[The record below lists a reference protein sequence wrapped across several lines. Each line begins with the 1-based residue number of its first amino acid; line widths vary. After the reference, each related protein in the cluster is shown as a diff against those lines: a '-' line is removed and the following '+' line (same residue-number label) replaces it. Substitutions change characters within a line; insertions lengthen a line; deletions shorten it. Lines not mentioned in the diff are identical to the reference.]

1 MTTPKQISEYN
12 PFANFQQPQP
22 LPYQIG
28 GEGDQTIIK
37 IIFIWIW
44 WNLVLKGYVVSCTSI
59 CSYFDLDPN
68 WMRN

>member
-28 GEGDQTIIK
+28 GGGGIK
-37 IIFIWIW
+37 
-44 WNLVLKGYVVSCTSI
+44 LS
-59 CSYFDLDPN
+59 
-68 WMRN
+68 